1 MNLKILL
8 TASAL
13 ALSVA
18 GCMTPMAT
26 APAPAPIA
34 VTGAAEFVPTAA
46 SSNLFEIQSSR
57 VALQRSRNPEVRRFA
72 QQMIRDH
79 NAASRRMTA
88 VVRRAG
94 LPMPPPAMNAK
105 HQQMLATVQSAPDFD
120 AAYINAQLMAHQEAV
135 ALFTSY
141 SSNGDVPQLAQFA
154 GATLPTLEMHLE
166 HAQSLGGGTAR
177 AM

>member
-1 MNLKILL
+1 MK
-8 TASAL
+8 TVMSAFAAL
-13 ALSVA
+13 ALLAAPVA
-18 GCMTPMAT
+18 AQTGTRPGGAT
-26 APAPAPIA
+26 TSIETDSFIVRVA
-34 VTGAAEFVPTAA
+34 V
-46 SSNLFEIQSSR
+46 SNLFEIESSR
-57 VALQRSRNPEVRRFA
+57 LALQRSRDPEVRRFA

-79 NAASRRMTA
+79 NAATRRMTT

-105 HQQMLATVQSAPDFD
+105 HQQMLATVQAAPDFD
-120 AAYINAQLMAHQEAV
+120 TAYVSAQLMAHQEAV

-154 GATLPTLEMHLE
+154 GATLPVLEMHLE
-166 HAQSLGGGTAR
+166 HAQSLSGGAAR